1 MLEGLRTAAAGMRAQ
16 QDMLDAVSNDLANAN
31 TNGYKRVRVGF
42 ADLLYEQ
49 GGRPTKKGVELG
61 TGSRTIQ
68 DGRSFEQG
76 GLRQTGNPLDVAIQ
90 GEGFLKIKLPDGRQA
105 LSRDGALHLDGDRR
119 LVNGQGAIVQP
130 ELKIPEGITEQ
141 EISIGPDGTVLAANK
156 PAGKIAL
163 VTVPSLHG
171 LQSVGDNA
179 FVTTAAS
186 GATKP
191 APTATTLA
199 QSTLEGSNTDL
210 AQAMVNMMDAQRSYQ
225 LTSKA
230 IQTADQMMEIA
241 NQVKR

>member
-16 QDMLDAVSNDLANAN
+16 QTMLDAVSNDLANAN

-49 GGRPTKKGVELG
+49 GGRPTAQGVELG
-61 TGSRTIQ
+61 TGTRTIQ
-68 DGRSFEQG
+68 AGRTFEQG

-90 GEGFLKIKLPDGRQA
+90 GEGFLQVQLSDGRQA
-105 LSRDGALHLDGDRR
+105 LTRDGSLHLDGNRR
-119 LVNGQGAIVQP
+119 LVTGTGAIVQP
-130 ELKIPEGITEQ
+130 QLTIAEGISEQ
-141 EISIGPDGTVLAANK
+141 QISIAQDGTVTAAGNPVGRLALA
-156 PAGKIAL
+156 
-163 VTVPSLHG
+163 TVRSVQG
-171 LQSVGDNA
+171 LQSAGENA

-186 GATKP
+186 GNAIA

-199 QSTLEGSNTDL
+199 QGTVEASNTDL
-210 AQAMVNMMDAQRSYQ
+210 AQAMVDLIDTQRSYQ

-230 IQTADQMMEIA
+230 IQTADHMMEIA

>member
-105 LSRDGALHLDGDRR
+105 LSRDGALHLDGAGK
-119 LVNGQGAIVQP
+119 LVTANGAVVQP
-130 ELKIPEGITEQ
+130 QI
-141 EISIGPDGTVLAANK
+141 
-156 PAGKIAL
+156 
-163 VTVPSLHG
+163 TVPSGVPEEKISIAQNGNVLADGRQIGRIELATVRSVNG
-171 LQSVGDNA
+171 LDSVGEN
-179 FVTTAAS
+179 
-186 GATKP
+186 
-191 APTATTLA
+191 
-199 QSTLEGSNTDL
+199 
-210 AQAMVNMMDAQRSYQ
+210 
-225 LTSKA
+225 
-230 IQTADQMMEIA
+230 
-241 NQVKR
+241 